1 MAKKSILIKRFF
13 VRIEGKKY
21 GKDSIVTVDSTLAEQ
36 LINACE
42 AIAVSSA
49 IAKTVAKETPAAPT
63 NDADKD
69 QGNDETSKLP
79 DIDPAANVK

>member
-21 GKDSIVTVDSTLAEQ
+21 GKDSIVTVDSNLAEQ
-36 LINACE
+36 LIDNGE
-42 AIAVSSA
+42 ATAVSSTV
-49 IAKTVAKETPAAPT
+49 AKTVAKEAAAVSN

-69 QGNDETSKLP
+69 NGNDETSKLP
-79 DIDPAANVK
+79 DIDPAVNVK